1 MTIEEAKSILK
12 EMLQKEGTFKQKNMV
27 VVLTGLM
34 GAGKTTLLCR
44 LFGKEPPAEYNSSGV
59 VERSWRG
66 LTQYILDMNKLQLLD
81 NHEDIFELVARVK
94 KTLGKNEL
102 GNDNDKTEKN
112 DEVKHDDKTDKSKH
126 VEHDDKTDEINN
138 GDKTEIKHDEKVD
151 QREDMNEADQS
162 TQETKD
168 SVMGATSEGLQDE
181 SKADVIEK
189 KDSQDD
195 EPTATPEERDESSKE
210 FISQVEEKEN
220 ASPPSFD
227 EMVRKIRENP
237 EECHGELE
245 IVHMID
251 TGGQPECL
259 EIMPFL
265 IQNANLI
272 LLVVNLSISLDKCT
286 VPTFHKDHTG
296 FEKRNL
302 LTSNGELIKQ
312 LAQTVMAAQTETQS
326 RKVKILIIATH
337 KDSPLKE
344 DNSTELEILAKD
356 IFPHDSLYKDVI
368 YVELQEPDED
378 TQKALPKIHKVIQD
392 EMKAMK
398 EDNIPPSFVMF
409 EREATL
415 HIKEIE
421 RKMAVLNLDEC
432 LEIGRK
438 LHMKENV
445 VKAALTHFHENNLFL
460 MLENIGQGL
469 VFLDPKTLLDSVNR
483 IICNSYMVS
492 RENGLMLTVEES
504 KSLPKGVITEE
515 LMRKMN
521 DRFVTGIFDPHDAIT
536 VFENIFVIAR
546 YSEAQCSESKY
557 IMMCLL
563 PRLSAEEIKSR
574 KLVFTMCDPA
584 RPPLRI
590 DFGVG
595 TPPDWQQYC
604 SPSGCFGGT
613 IACLITKCKWKIC
626 VDKIFDKIFDQAP
639 VCLYHDM
646 AILFPDKLNIEV
658 TLINKTKYFEV
669 YVDVDPEYTHQYN
682 ELPAVR
688 NEIMS
693 AVEEV
698 LKTMKVNLIAAEGF
712 ECDCESTK
720 YLHEKPPF
728 CKCGLNEKTESLWIE
743 AKPGMIHK
751 NNNLLTEVLF

>member
-34 GAGKTTLLCR
+34 GAGKTTLLYR

-102 GNDNDKTEKN
+102 GNDNDKT

-151 QREDMNEADQS
+151 QS
-162 TQETKD
+162 C
-168 SVMGATSEGLQDE
+168 
-181 SKADVIEK
+181 
-189 KDSQDD
+189 
-195 EPTATPEERDESSKE
+195 
-210 FISQVEEKEN
+210 
-220 ASPPSFD
+220 SFD

-272 LLVVNLSISLDKCT
+272 LLVVNLSVSLDKRT

-312 LAQTVMAAQTETQS
+312 LAQTVAAQTETQS
-326 RKVKILIIATH
+326 RKLKILIIATH

-344 DNSTELEILAKD
+344 ENSTKLDILAKE
-356 IFPHDSLYKDVI
+356 IFPHSALYEQCVLN
-368 YVELQEPDED
+368 VELQEPDEE
-378 TQKALPKIHKVIQD
+378 TLKFALPKIHEVIRD
-392 EMKAMK
+392 EMKAIK

-421 RKMAVLNLDEC
+421 RKMAVLNYDEC

-445 VKAALTHFHENNLFL
+445 VKAALTQLH
-460 MLENIGQGL
+460 GQ
-469 VFLDPKTLLDSVNR
+469 
-483 IICNSYMVS
+483 
-492 RENGLMLTVEES
+492 
-504 KSLPKGVITEE
+504 
-515 LMRKMN
+515 
-521 DRFVTGIFDPHDAIT
+521 
-536 VFENIFVIAR
+536 
-546 YSEAQCSESKY
+546 
-557 IMMCLL
+557 
-563 PRLSAEEIKSR
+563 SR
-574 KLVFTMCDPA
+574 KRSHA
-584 RPPLRI
+584 H
-590 DFGVG
+590 
-595 TPPDWQQYC
+595 
-604 SPSGCFGGT
+604 
-613 IACLITKCKWKIC
+613 A
-626 VDKIFDKIFDQAP
+626 
-639 VCLYHDM
+639 
-646 AILFPDKLNIEV
+646 
-658 TLINKTKYFEV
+658 
-669 YVDVDPEYTHQYN
+669 
-682 ELPAVR
+682 
-688 NEIMS
+688 
-693 AVEEV
+693 
-698 LKTMKVNLIAAEGF
+698 
-712 ECDCESTK
+712 
-720 YLHEKPPF
+720 
-728 CKCGLNEKTESLWIE
+728 
-743 AKPGMIHK
+743 
-751 NNNLLTEVLF
+751 